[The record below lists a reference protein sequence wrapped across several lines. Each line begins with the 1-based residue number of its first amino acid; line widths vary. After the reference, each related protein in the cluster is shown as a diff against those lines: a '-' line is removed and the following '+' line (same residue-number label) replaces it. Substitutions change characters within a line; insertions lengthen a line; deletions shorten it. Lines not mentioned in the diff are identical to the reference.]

1 MALNRR
7 QFLTGSAGFLAGATV
22 ARGQKRQRKESKV
35 PPIERI
41 DLFPMRY
48 PMIGYFKFFSG
59 PHGSAGRAAVVVKIT
74 AEDGTIGWGQ
84 SVPIAKWSYET
95 LETALIV
102 LRRYYAPALIG
113 HDPTRIED
121 AHATMDEAV
130 ASGFTTGMPIARAGI
145 DLALHDLTGKLK
157 GKPVAELWGRSAENS
172 VPLSWTVN
180 VQELEAA
187 PQRLAEGREAGYEHF
202 NIKVGSEIAF
212 DRKLAELVRQE
223 APDSFLW
230 ADANGG
236 YDEPTALA
244 AAPELAEAGVDV
256 LEAPLKP
263 NRLRGYQRL
272 KKQGALPILM
282 DEGLISP
289 TEVEEF
295 AALQML
301 DGVAMKPPRCAGLL
315 FARRQIEI
323 VQKQNLMW
331 LGSGL
336 TDPDISFSA
345 ALHLYSA
352 YGIDRPAA
360 LNGPQ
365 FLTDHVLKNPIR
377 VDNGKAY
384 LPEGPGLG
392 VEVDENKVH
401 KLVRESGGDDLL
413 DNSK

>member
-1 MALNRR
+1 
-7 QFLTGSAGFLAGATV
+7 
-22 ARGQKRQRKESKV
+22 
-35 PPIERI
+35 
-41 DLFPMRY
+41 
-48 PMIGYFKFFSG
+48 
-59 PHGSAGRAAVVVKIT
+59 
-74 AEDGTIGWGQ
+74 
-84 SVPIAKWSYET
+84 
-95 LETALIV
+95 
-102 LRRYYAPALIG
+102 
-113 HDPTRIED
+113 
-121 AHATMDEAV
+121 
-130 ASGFTTGMPIARAGI
+130 
-145 DLALHDLTGKLK
+145 
-157 GKPVAELWGRSAENS
+157 
-172 VPLSWTVN
+172 
-180 VQELEAA
+180 
-187 PQRLAEGREAGYEHF
+187 
-202 NIKVGSEIAF
+202 
-212 DRKLAELVRQE
+212 
-223 APDSFLW
+223 
-230 ADANGG
+230 
-236 YDEPTALA
+236 
-244 AAPELAEAGVDV
+244 VDV

-263 NRLRGYQRL
+263 NRIRGYQRL

-301 DGVAMKPPRCAGLL
+301 DGVAMKPPRCTGLL

-336 TDPDISFSA
+336 TGPDISFSA

-365 FLTDHVLKNPIR
+365 FLTDQVLKNPIR